1 MTHTIRVRLA
11 VAALVALFAISSGY
25 TQDAP
30 NPYTALPKWGEMP
43 PGRTWGSTSAVY
55 PAKDGNIWVAE
66 RCGQNSCEGSNL
78 DPVLLFTPEGKLIR
92 SFGKGQILWPHGIT
106 VDADGNVW
114 IADARG
120 AGGKGHQVYKF
131 SPEGK
136 LLMTLGKAG
145 VAAAADSKDG
155 TLNAPNSV
163 AIAPNGNIF
172 VAESHGP
179 KGNNRIVVFGRD
191 GKFLKTFGKTG
202 SGPTEFLEPHT
213 IAFDSRGRLFVGD
226 RYNNRIQILD
236 QDGKF
241 IAEWK
246 QFSRPSGIY
255 ISPDDTIY
263 VADSESNQK
272 VNPGWK
278 RGIYIG
284 SAKDGKV
291 TAFIPDPEKDVE
303 KVVTSGAEGA
313 AADRQGNVYGAE
325 VGPKGI
331 RKYVKKAAGTSK

>member
-1 MTHTIRVRLA
+1 MVVCLA
-11 VAALVALFAISSGY
+11 PAFAQ
-25 TQDAP
+25 TQAP
-30 NPYTALPKWGEMP
+30 NPYDTQAGWGQLPA
-43 PGRTWGSTSAVY
+43 GRTWGATSAVY

-66 RCGQNSCEGSNL
+66 RCGQNSCAGSDL
-78 DPVLLFTPEGKLIR
+78 DPVMLFTPEGKLIR

-106 VDADGNVW
+106 VDRDGNVW
-114 IADARG
+114 ITDARG
-120 AGGKGHQVYKF
+120 ADGKGHQVYKF

-145 VAAAADSKDG
+145 VGATAASTDG

-163 AIAPNGNIF
+163 AIAPNGDIF

-179 KGNNRIVVFGRD
+179 KGNNRIVVFSKD
-191 GKFLKTFGKTG
+191 GKFLRTFGKTG
-202 SGPTEFLEPHT
+202 SGPSEFLEPHT
-213 IAFDSRGRLFVGD
+213 IAFDSQGRLFVGD

-236 QDGKF
+236 QSGKF
-241 IAEWK
+241 ITEWK

-263 VADSESNQK
+263 VADSESNAK

-291 TAFIPDPEKDVE
+291 TAFIPDPEPNTNE
-303 KVVTSGAEGA
+303 VVTSGAEGA
-313 AADRQGNVYGAE
+313 AADAQGNVYGAE
-325 VGPKGI
+325 VGPRGI
-331 RKYVKKAAGTSK
+331 KKYVRRKPS

>member
-1 MTHTIRVRLA
+1 MMKIISVVL
-11 VAALVALFAISSGY
+11 ALVVSLAAASAQ
-25 TQDAP
+25 TQAP
-30 NPYTALPKWGEMP
+30 NPYETQAGWGQLPA
-43 PGRTWGSTSAVY
+43 GRTWGATSAVY

-66 RCGQNSCEGSNL
+66 RCGQNSCAGSDL
-78 DPVLLFTPEGKLIR
+78 DSVLLFTPEGKLIR

-106 VDADGNVW
+106 VDRDGNVW
-114 IADARG
+114 ITDARG
-120 AGGKGHQVYKF
+120 ADGKGHQVYKF

-136 LLMTLGKAG
+136 LLMSLGKAG
-145 VAAAADSKDG
+145 VGATATSTDG

-163 AIAPNGNIF
+163 AIAPNGDVF

-179 KGNNRIVVFGRD
+179 KGNNRIVVFSKDGR
-191 GKFLKTFGKTG
+191 FLRTFGKTG
-202 SGPTEFLEPHT
+202 SGPSEFLEPHT
-213 IAFDSRGRLFVGD
+213 IAFDSQGRLFVGD

-236 QDGKF
+236 QSGKF

-255 ISPDDTIY
+255 IAPDDTIY
-263 VADSESNQK
+263 VADSESNAK

-278 RGIYIG
+278 RGIYVG

-291 TAFIPDPEKDVE
+291 TAFIPDPEPNTD

-313 AADRQGNVYGAE
+313 AADAQGNVYGAE
-325 VGPKGI
+325 VGPRGI
-331 RKYVKKAAGTSK
+331 RKYIKRKPS

>member
-1 MTHTIRVRLA
+1 MLHSSGFRFVVSVFVSAFVIA
-11 VAALVALFAISSGY
+11 VAHA
-25 TQDAP
+25 QNAP
-30 NPYTALPKWGEMP
+30 NPYTTTPNWGQLPAGRAWGA
-43 PGRTWGSTSAVY
+43 TSAVY

-66 RCGQNSCEGSNL
+66 RCGKNSCAGSDV

-106 VDADGNVW
+106 VDAGGNVW
-114 IADARG
+114 ITDARG
-120 AGGKGHQVYKF
+120 AEGKGHQVYQF

-136 LLMTLGKAG
+136 LLMTLGKPG
-145 VAAAADSKDG
+145 VAATATSTDG
-155 TLNAPNSV
+155 TLNAPNAV
-163 AIAPNGNIF
+163 AVAPNGNIF

-179 KGNNRIVVFGRD
+179 KGNNRIVVFSKDGR
-191 GKFLKTFGKTG
+191 FLKAFGKTG
-202 SGPTEFLEPHT
+202 SGPAEFLEPHT

-226 RYNNRIQILD
+226 RYNNRIQVLD

-241 IAEWK
+241 ITEWK

-284 SAKDGKV
+284 NAKDGKV
-291 TAFIPDPEKDVE
+291 TAFIPDPEPDVE
-303 KVVTSGAEGA
+303 KEVTSGAEGV
-313 AADRQGNVYGAE
+313 AADRAGNVYGAE
-325 VGPKGI
+325 VGPQGI
-331 RKYVKKAAGTSK
+331 KKYVKK

>member
-1 MTHTIRVRLA
+1 MTHTSVRLA
-11 VAALVALFAISSGY
+11 VATVVALLAGFSGY
-25 TQDAP
+25 AQDAP
-30 NPYTALPKWGEMP
+30 NPYTPLPKWGEMP

-78 DPVLLFTPEGKLIR
+78 DPVLLFTPDGKLIR

-106 VDADGNVW
+106 VDGDGNVW

-131 SPEGK
+131 SPDGK
-136 LLMTLGKAG
+136 LLMTLGKTG

-179 KGNNRIVVFGRD
+179 KGNNRIVVFSRD

-255 ISPDDTIY
+255 IAPDDTIY

-325 VGPKGI
+325 VGPKGV
-331 RKYVKKAAGTSK
+331 RKYVKKGAGTSK